1 MAADSDPSTGIS
13 GRVKTFGLAMFSGY
27 VEFEELP
34 VDPVVPVAAEDELGA
49 VAEVG

>member
-1 MAADSDPSTGIS
+1 MAADSGPSPETS
-13 GRVKTFGLAMFSGY
+13 GRVKTFGLAVFSEY

-34 VDPVVPVAAEDELGA
+34 VDPAGEDELGA